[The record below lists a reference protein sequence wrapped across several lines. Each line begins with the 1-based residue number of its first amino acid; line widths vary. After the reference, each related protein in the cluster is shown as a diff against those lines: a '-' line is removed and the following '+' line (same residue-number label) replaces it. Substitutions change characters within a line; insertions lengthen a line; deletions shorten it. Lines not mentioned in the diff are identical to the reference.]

1 MQNLSTVLND
11 RSERYTSEPFTW
23 TSLFVIQGLLSQSHL
38 VQSGEWD
45 RGAWRGSSL
54 VAAYVGV
61 WRCVP
66 FMSLS
71 KVFSSWILPSLF
83 FFSPT
88 VYALSLHTQSSVRN
102 FCGKREKIVSRQRM
116 LLKFRVCNGETVLQ
130 SAAFLTSPSACRM
143 TAVVFGQGTA
153 RHSRF
158 AEPWFLTACLYQ
170 SLL

>member
-1 MQNLSTVLND
+1 MQNLSTVLNE
-11 RSERYTSEPFTW
+11 RAKRYTSEPFTW
-23 TSLFVIQGLLSQSHL
+23 TSLFVIQALLSQSQL
-38 VQSGEWD
+38 VQPGEWD

-54 VAAYVGV
+54 VAACVGV
-61 WRCVP
+61 WWCVP
-66 FMSLS
+66 FLSLS
-71 KVFSSWILPSLF
+71 KVFSSWILPSL

-102 FCGKREKIVSRQRM
+102 LCGKREKIVSRQRM
-116 LLKFRVCNGETVLQ
+116 VLKFRVCNRETVLQ
-130 SAAFLTSPSACRM
+130 SAAFLTSPSSCRM

>member
-83 FFSPT
+83 FFPPQYMHWVYTLKAVSGTFVAKEKKLFLDRECCWNSEFATGKLSCSPLPSWPPHQPAEWLLLFL
-88 VYALSLHTQSSVRN
+88 VRALL
-102 FCGKREKIVSRQRM
+102 GIA
-116 LLKFRVCNGETVLQ
+116 GLQ
-130 SAAFLTSPSACRM
+130 SPGF
-143 TAVVFGQGTA
+143 
-153 RHSRF
+153 
-158 AEPWFLTACLYQ
+158 
-170 SLL
+170 